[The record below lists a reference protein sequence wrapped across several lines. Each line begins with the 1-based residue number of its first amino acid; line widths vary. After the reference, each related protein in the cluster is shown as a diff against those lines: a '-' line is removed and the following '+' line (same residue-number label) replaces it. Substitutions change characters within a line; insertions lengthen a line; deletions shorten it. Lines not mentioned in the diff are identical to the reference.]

1 MLNVFYRTLEDCIA
15 VQREEERE
23 EVHAEIVRNAFAE
36 GASIDFIKKITGLDI
51 ETIKTLIPAKST

>member
-1 MLNVFYRTLEDCIA
+1 MTEFNLEDCIA

-23 EVHAEIVRNAFAE
+23 DIARNALAE

-51 ETIKTLIPAKST
+51 ETIKTLGTAQSV